1 MKINLRPL
9 SVALSLAAGLMLA
22 APVIAKLPP
31 LSDEAKAKAAETA
44 SKTAWSD
51 KVAAFQLCNA
61 MNKVA
66 ASYHASAKEAGKDVP
81 AAIDTPAC
89 TDPGAYAPVAA
100 PAASAPPL
108 EASGAHSPPGT
119 ALGPPSGKATEA
131 ENKGGAKK

>member
-1 MKINLRPL
+1 MKINLRQL
-9 SVALSLAAGLMLA
+9 TVSMSLIGGLLLA

-44 SKTAWSD
+44 GKAAWSD

-66 ASYHASAKEAGKDVP
+66 ASYHASAKEAGKDV

-100 PAASAPPL
+100 PAASAAPL
-108 EASGAHSPPGT
+108 EAAGAHSPPGT

-131 ENKGGAKK
+131 ENKGGVKK